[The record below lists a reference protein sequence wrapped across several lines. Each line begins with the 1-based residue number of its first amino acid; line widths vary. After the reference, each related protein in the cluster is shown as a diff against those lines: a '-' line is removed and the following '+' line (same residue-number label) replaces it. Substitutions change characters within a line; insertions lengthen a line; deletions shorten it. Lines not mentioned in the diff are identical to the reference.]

1 MAYQQLTRAQVRTL
15 AYERLDNNTKLW
27 RTDEVNRLINE
38 ALRTFNALT
47 GYWKVR
53 VGPIVTVANQVF
65 YSLPGTMTNPM
76 VAQWNGKSL
85 NFASLFS
92 MDYSRRAWQSET
104 TTSGGEVP
112 DEPKIWCPVGL
123 TQFAIWPADAVAGN
137 SLLFDGVATTPVMS
151 ADTNKIDIGSDELQ
165 SILDY
170 VQHLA
175 AFKEGGQEHENTG
188 LLFKNF
194 LRAAADRNGMLLA
207 HSRFR
212 EWMGLDKREQQVPI
226 RRREGV
232 GAR

>member
-1 MAYQQLTRAQVRTL
+1 VAYTQLTRAQVRTL
-15 AYERLDNNTKLW
+15 AYERLDNNTRFY

-53 VGPIVTVANQVF
+53 VGPIATVADQVF
-65 YSLPGTMTNPM
+65 YALPGTMTNPM

-85 NFASLFS
+85 QFASLFS

-151 ADTNKIDIGSDELQ
+151 ADGDF
-165 SILDY
+165 ILDY

-194 LRAAADRNGMLLA
+194 LRAAADRNGQLLA

-212 EWMGLDKREQQVPI
+212 AWMGLDKREQQVPI

>member
-1 MAYQQLTRAQVRTL
+1 VAYTQLTRAQVRTL
-15 AYERLDNNTKLW
+15 AYQRLDNNTTLW

-38 ALRTFNALT
+38 ALRTWNALT

-53 VGPIVTVANQVF
+53 VGPIATVANQVF
-65 YSLPGTMTNPM
+65 YSLPGTIVNPG

-85 NFASLFS
+85 NFASLFE
-92 MDYSRRAWQSET
+92 MDYSRRTWQSDT

-137 SLLFDGVATTPVMS
+137 SLIFDGVATTPVMS
-151 ADTNKIDIGSDELQ
+151 ADTDFIDIGSDELQ

-175 AFKEGGQEHENTG
+175 AFKEGGVEHENTG

-194 LRAAADRNGMLLA
+194 LKAAADRNGLLLA
-207 HSRFR
+207 NNAFR
-212 EWMGLDKREQQVPI
+212 GWMGLDKREQQVPQ

>member
-15 AYERLDNNTKLW
+15 AYERLDNNTRLW

-38 ALRTFNALT
+38 ALRTYNALT
-47 GYWKVR
+47 GYWKSR
-53 VGPIVTVANQVF
+53 IGPIATVADQVF

-92 MDYSRRAWQSET
+92 MDYSRRTWQAET

-112 DEPKIWCPVGL
+112 DEPIMWIPVGL
-123 TQFAIWPADAVAGN
+123 TQFAIWPADAVANN
-137 SLLFDGVATTPVMS
+137 SLLFDGVATTPIMS
-151 ADTNKIDIGSDELQ
+151 ADGNFIDIGSDELQ

-194 LRAAADRNGMLLA
+194 LKAAAERNGLLLA
-207 HSRFR
+207 HNSFR
-212 EWMGLDKREQQVPI
+212 VWMGLDKRERQVPQ